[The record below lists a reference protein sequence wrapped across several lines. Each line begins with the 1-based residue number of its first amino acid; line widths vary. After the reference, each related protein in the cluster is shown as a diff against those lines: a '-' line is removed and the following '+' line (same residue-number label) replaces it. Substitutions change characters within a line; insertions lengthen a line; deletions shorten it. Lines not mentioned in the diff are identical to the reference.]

1 MKTMKLIMVQ
11 GVFCLAILSGIQAKM
26 VEHPENAYSVQAS
39 QDIVALA
46 QKAATI
52 VDFDPYYE
60 IGMPT
65 KAGIAINPL
74 SNFVV
79 YGTSPLTKNS
89 FIIVNPEWLAKMPE
103 EQQLFFFVRNFLT
116 FKEGRPLSMKVV
128 PYLYILFSILLSI
141 FLFFVLGKT
150 VLKNQKI
157 WIRVLVVF
165 GFLAASEL
173 LITDKLEVATLRY
186 LGKRFD
192 ISILEQVVQRTHN
205 RDAAIKALE
214 FYDASIQKEVPNDEK
229 FWAPYKNLFAEYA
242 QELKKNS

>member
-1 MKTMKLIMVQ
+1 MKTMKLIVMC
-11 GVFCLAILSGIQAKM
+11 GTFCLTVLSSVQAKM

-39 QDIVALA
+39 QDLVALA

-52 VDFDPYYE
+52 VDFDTYYE

-79 YGTSPLTKNS
+79 YGINPLTKNP
-89 FIIVNPEWLAKMPE
+89 FIIANPEWLAKMPE
-103 EQQLFFFVRNFLT
+103 EQQLFFFARNFLT
-116 FKEGRPLSMKVV
+116 FKEGKPLLMKVV

-141 FLFFVLGKT
+141 FLFFALGKT
-150 VLKNQKI
+150 PLKNQRI
-157 WIRVLVVF
+157 WVRVLLVIA
-165 GFLAASEL
+165 LMMASEL
-173 LITDKLEVATLRY
+173 LITDRLEAAMLRY

-192 ISILEQVVQRTHN
+192 INILELVVQKTKD
-205 RDAAIKALE
+205 RDAAVKALE
-214 FYDASIQKEVPNDEK
+214 FYDSSIQDEAHNDEK